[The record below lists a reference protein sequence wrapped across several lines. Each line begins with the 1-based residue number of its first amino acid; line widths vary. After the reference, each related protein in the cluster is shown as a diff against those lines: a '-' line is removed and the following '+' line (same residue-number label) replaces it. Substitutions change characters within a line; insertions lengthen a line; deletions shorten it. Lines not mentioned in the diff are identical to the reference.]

1 MWEAIG
7 AYAAAA
13 ECSRRSVSLLSLL
26 KAMLWLLSLLETM
39 RGLLE
44 ASRRRAG
51 TMKHWA
57 HLTATEDASA
67 VLPRAAYRWAG
78 RVETAGQ
85 GPTTSLTCSFD
96 TCHSKVCETT
106 GR

>member
-51 TMKHWA
+51 
-57 HLTATEDASA
+57 L
-67 VLPRAAYRWAG
+67 
-78 RVETAGQ
+78 
-85 GPTTSLTCSFD
+85 
-96 TCHSKVCETT
+96 
-106 GR
+106 